1 VRKFVVSIF
10 CFSVQVWGTPWPLHT
25 SVSSSHGI
33 VSLATLGIICHLSL
47 GVWKNTLSICLFYFV
62 YLFCFVVIY
71 FFCFFFFFVFRV
83 FEENQVFLASFKLKR
98 QIGKKLEAI
107 GLITAHS
114 RLECTCA

>member
-33 VSLATLGIICHLSL
+33 VSLATLGIMCHLSL

-62 YLFCFVVIY
+62 YLFCFVLFIY
-71 FFCFFFFFVFRV
+71 FKKMFCFFFFFFGLL
-83 FEENQVFLASFKLKR
+83 FLGFLKKIKCFWQVSNLKDKL
-98 QIGKKLEAI
+98 GKSWKP
-107 GLITAHS
+107 
-114 RLECTCA
+114 